1 MSIHPSARASHQRVV
16 PFFTAVVAVLAAL
29 GTLYSHHRSIQ
40 ALAMRN
46 DVVLLTAKAS
56 DQYQYYQTQQ
66 LKGTLYQ
73 ALKMPKDAAREQQIS
88 LPVYVEAKG
97 LEKQADQDQERA
109 EALLSSFETL
119 EISTTLFEISIAFA
133 SIAALTYARIPL
145 WLGAGLT
152 AVGFVVGI
160 IGYFQA
166 H

>member
-1 MSIHPSARASHQRVV
+1 MSIHPSTQASHERLV

-29 GTLYSHHRSIQ
+29 GTLYSQHRSIQ
-40 ALAMRN
+40 ALALRN
-46 DVVLLTAKAS
+46 DAVLLTAKAS

-66 LKGTLYQ
+66 VKATLYQ
-73 ALKMPKDAAREQQIS
+73 ALKMPKEAAQEQRAS
-88 LPVYVEAKG
+88 LSVYTEGKG
-97 LEKQADQDQERA
+97 FEERADHEQSRA

-119 EISTTLFEISIAFA
+119 EIATTLFEISIAFA

-152 AVGFVVGI
+152 FVGLVVGI

-166 H
+166 P